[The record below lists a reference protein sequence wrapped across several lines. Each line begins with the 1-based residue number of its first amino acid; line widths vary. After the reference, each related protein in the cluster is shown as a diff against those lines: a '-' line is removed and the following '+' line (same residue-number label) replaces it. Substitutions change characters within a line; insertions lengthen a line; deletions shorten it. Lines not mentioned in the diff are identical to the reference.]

1 MKNMNIERRKNISN
15 FIVLVC
21 GKSSG
26 CFCLPNNKPVT
37 ILYMRNSCYFEI
49 WSWIIHVSAI
59 RLFMPLLLL
68 VLIRITFARTK
79 KSPYQ
84 KKKKTR
90 VIVPGNF
97 RLWMFVFVF
106 MLYGSNYIPFSWN
119 NRAITRKALPLHMFL
134 YNTCSLKSAV

>member
-84 KKKKTR
+84 KKKKKHASLFQE
-90 VIVPGNF
+90 I
-97 RLWMFVFVF
+97 FVFGCSYSYLCFTEVIIS
-106 MLYGSNYIPFSWN
+106 LSLETIEQLLGRRCPS
-119 NRAITRKALPLHMFL
+119 
-134 YNTCSLKSAV
+134 TCFCIIRVV